1 MKTSTQIKTESAHK
15 YIAQLC
21 KHFAHKVESTY
32 SIDHDA
38 KTADGLTKFPMGHA
52 VFMAK
57 DNVLSVDAECESE
70 DACRAMRGVFD
81 AHIVKFAFREELEY
95 EWIIDK
101 N

>member
-1 MKTSTQIKTESAHK
+1 MKTSTHIKTESAHK

-38 KTADGLTKFPMGHA
+38 KTAEGLTKFPMGHA
-52 VFMAK
+52 VFAAK
-57 DNVLSVDAECESE
+57 DNVLNVHAECENE
-70 DACRAMRGVFD
+70 EACKAMHGVFD

-95 EWIIDK
+95 KWIIE
-101 N
+101 